1 MKPPRKQ
8 SRGDHG
14 PASTSSGSATPVTT
28 SHIGGNDPP
37 AYDEAELDI
46 LVELQRRLAATSDG
60 HVLRQV
66 VEIIEASG
74 RYHVED
80 ATFDFDLCS
89 LDRRTITE
97 LRRCLG
103 V

>member
-1 MKPPRKQ
+1 VVISDHLARQLVPQ
-8 SRGDHG
+8 HEGGD
-14 PASTSSGSATPVTT
+14 
-28 SHIGGNDPP
+28 DPL
-37 AYDEAELDI
+37 AYDDSELDI
-46 LVELQRRLAATSDG
+46 LVELQRRLASTTDG

-66 VEIIEASG
+66 VEVIEASG
-74 RYHVED
+74 RYQVED

-89 LDRRTITE
+89 LDRGTINK

>member
-1 MKPPRKQ
+1 MAA
-8 SRGDHG
+8 
-14 PASTSSGSATPVTT
+14 PAAAAAELP
-28 SHIGGNDPP
+28 NMAA
-37 AYDEAELDI
+37 AYDDRELDV
-46 LVELQRRLAATSDG
+46 LVELQRRLASTGDG
-60 HVLRQV
+60 GVLRRV

-89 LDRRTITE
+89 LDRDTIAR
-97 LRRCLG
+97 LRRCLA

>member
-1 MKPPRKQ
+1 M
-8 SRGDHG
+8 
-14 PASTSSGSATPVTT
+14 
-28 SHIGGNDPP
+28 
-37 AYDEAELDI
+37 YDEAELDV
-46 LVELQRRLAATSDG
+46 LVELQRRLASTSDG

-89 LDRRTITE
+89 LDRVTIAK
-97 LRRCLG
+97 LRRCLA